1 MSNSSLVSYTLWS
14 PNHSGKRNHAIDR
27 ITPHCFV
34 GQVTAKRGCEVF
46 QPSSRQASCQY
57 VIGYDG
63 GIGQNV
69 DEANRSWCSSS
80 SENDNRA
87 VTIEVA
93 SDTTH
98 PYAVTD
104 KAFAA
109 LLDLCT
115 DICRRN
121 GKTKLLWLADKAKT
135 LAYQPKEN
143 EMLLSVHRW
152 FAAKACP
159 GDYIY
164 NRLGEIAA
172 EVTKRLGGSTA
183 AAEPPAQTTTTAASF
198 SIGDTVEFTEA
209 ATRYNP
215 ASSGIPAWVK
225 NGYTH
230 IITQTTANGQSVIK
244 GGERCVLLGKKT
256 NRTTGKTEAG
266 INTWVSEKNL
276 RAVVT
281 ASGSTTTV
289 EAFKSYRIKVTTDD
303 LNIRKGPGTGFAV
316 VGAIKDKGVYTIVLE
331 DATAKWGKLKSGA
344 GWICLEYTKK
354 V

>member
-1 MSNSSLVSYTLWS
+1 MSNSPLVSYTLWS
-14 PNHSGKRNHAIDR
+14 PNHSGRRNHAIDR

-46 QPSSRQASCQY
+46 QPTSKEASCQY
-57 VIGYDG
+57 VIGYEGD
-63 GIGQNV
+63 IGQDV

-93 SDTTH
+93 SDTKH
-98 PYAVTD
+98 PYAITD
-104 KAFAA
+104 KAYAA

-121 GKTKLLWLADKAKT
+121 GKSKLLWLADKAKT
-135 LAYQPKEN
+135 LAYKPKPD
-143 EMLLSVHRW
+143 EMLLTVHRW

-164 NRLGEIAA
+164 SRLGAIAA
-172 EVTKRLGGSTA
+172 EVTKRLGSGTA
-183 AAEPPAQTTTTAASF
+183 PTEPPAQTETASSF
-198 SIGDTVEFTEA
+198 SIGDTVEFTKDA
-209 ATRYNP
+209 SRYNP
-215 ASSGIPAWVK
+215 TAPGIPAWVK
-225 NGYTH
+225 SGYTH
-230 IITQTTANGQSVIK
+230 IITQTTANGQPVTK
-244 GGERCVLLGKKT
+244 GGERCVLIGKKT

-276 RAVVT
+276 RLVVNASGTVPETEPFKPYRVKVT
-281 ASGSTTTV
+281 AT
-289 EAFKSYRIKVTTDD
+289 D
-303 LNIRKGPGTGFAV
+303 LNIRKGPATGYPSKGF
-316 VGAIKDKGVYTIVLE
+316 IEPGVYTIVLE

-354 V
+354 I